1 MRNYKINEQDYAEIV
16 KGITRAQESI
26 DYELNFQDLADTKR
40 IAKLNNY
47 IKNMSNVL
55 DNGILTY

>member
-1 MRNYKINEQDYAEIV
+1 MRNYKINTEDYNEIV
-16 KGITRAQESI
+16 KGIARAQESI